1 MYNNSSNFPG
11 KFIAIEGID
20 GSGTTTQTKLLY
32 NWMKKR
38 GYKVYFT
45 KEPTGF
51 LLGQIIRL
59 ALKGELKYSDKVLAL
74 LFAADR
80 LLHTEKI
87 IMPKLRQGI
96 HVISDRYVMS
106 SIAYQGSLIDKEW
119 VKAINRFSLSPTLT
133 IYIDVPVRVSLKRI
147 MTKRQ
152 KKKEIYEEPHILEK
166 VRKTY
171 IEECM
176 RYRERCIVING
187 DRSVDEVHSD
197 ILKAVRTILD

>member
-38 GYKVYFT
+38 GYKVYYT

-51 LLGQIIRL
+51 LPGQIIRL

-87 IMPKLRQGI
+87 IIPKLRQGI

-119 VKAINRFSLSPTLT
+119 VKAINKFSLSPTLT
-133 IYIDVPVRVSLKRI
+133 IYIDVPVKVSLKRI
-147 MTKRQ
+147 MTERQ
-152 KKKEIYEEPHILEK
+152 KKKEIYEEPYILEK

-171 IEECM
+171 IEECI
-176 RYRERCIVING
+176 RNRERCIVVNG
-187 DRSVDEVHSD
+187 DRSIDEVHSD
-197 ILKAVRTILD
+197 ILKTVRNILD

>member
-1 MYNNSSNFPG
+1 MYNTSNNFPG

-32 NWMKKR
+32 NWMRKR
-38 GYKVYFT
+38 GYRVYFT

-80 LLHTEKI
+80 VLHTEKVI
-87 IMPKLRQGI
+87 IPKLRQGV

-119 VKAINRFSLSPTLT
+119 VKTINRFSLLPTLT
-133 IYIDVPVRVSLKRI
+133 IYIDVPVRVSLERI

-152 KKKEIYEEPHILEK
+152 KQKEIYEKPHILEK
-166 VRKTY
+166 VREMY

-176 RYRERCIVING
+176 RNKERCIVING
-187 DRSVDEVHSD
+187 DRNVADIHSD
-197 ILKAVRTILD
+197 ILEAVKTILD

>member
-1 MYNNSSNFPG
+1 MFNNSINFPG

-38 GYKVYFT
+38 GYKVHFT

-51 LLGQIIRL
+51 LLGQVIRL
-59 ALKGELKYSDKVLAL
+59 ALKGELKYSDRVLAL

-87 IMPKLRQGI
+87 IIPKLRQGI

-106 SIAYQGSLIDKEW
+106 SIAYQGSLIDEGW
-119 VKAINRFSLSPTLT
+119 VREINRFSLPPTLT

-147 MTKRQ
+147 MMKRR
-152 KKKEIYEEPHILEK
+152 KKKEIYEEPHILER
-166 VRKTY
+166 VRKMY

-176 RYRERCIVING
+176 RNKERCIVING
-187 DRSVDEVHSD
+187 DRGVNEVHSD
-197 ILKAVRTILD
+197 ILKAVRKILD